1 MSWAACRSMA
11 GRPLLASLRQVRVD
25 RASLPDVKKTRLNT
39 HTFYCG
45 NNNLQSFF
53 YVCASKKRPMEFE
66 KLAAQIKLEIAK
78 LDTTPEVDK
87 INKVF
92 DEKIRKVEEAR
103 REKLAT
109 VPDNSVEK
117 KKLIAAL
124 EALGEKW
131 VEPAKKKAKE

>member
-1 MSWAACRSMA
+1 MFA
-11 GRPLLASLRQVRVD
+11 LAKNS
-25 RASLPDVKKTRLNT
+25 
-39 HTFYCG
+39 
-45 NNNLQSFF
+45 
-53 YVCASKKRPMEFE
+53 PMEFE
-66 KLAAQIKLEIAK
+66 KLAAQIKAEIAK